1 MFPTVISSPWWLL
14 VKVFKIVFFLDTS
27 EQRIWRG
34 QYWIGTG
41 MLALADSLFNLFG
54 SLLWDSIFLSW
65 VTTTIS
71 AWLGFLW
78 LSIMIKRLQDLNMSK
93 WWISPFV
100 IFYFTLFVGL
110 ITFLFP
116 KFSWWEF
123 NFDFFQ
129 NLATSIYWTIW
140 IGIYGIVWL
149 IALIISFRLSFNKS
163 VNENNKFWPDPLR
176 NITVT
181 NIYYWLILIVLIVC
195 SSVLGELNKKDT
207 SLTPEEQQE
216 LQQYLDEY
224 NTNEWTWSVD
234 TNDDEGGI
242 LDRLSGV
249 QERAKDVAKSADLQQ
264 ISIALQTYQLDNNS
278 YPIYDS
284 FVDVSQLSSF
294 LVSWTNKY
302 LWFIPTF
309 DWSTYYYKSFE
320 QDTWFVLMVEM
331 SPESTQANFFWS
343 QLDIEN
349 KSLVEI
355 KKIIENPVK
364 NDWKARFIIA
374 N

>member
-1 MFPTVISSPWWLL
+1 MFPTVISSPWWLV

-27 EQRIWRG
+27 EQRISRW
-34 QYWIGTG
+34 QYWIATG

-54 SLLWDSIFLSW
+54 SFLWDSIFLSW

-100 IFYFTLFVGL
+100 VFYFTLFIGL
-110 ITFLFP
+110 IVFLFP
-116 KFSWWEF
+116 KFAWWEF
-123 NFDFFQ
+123 NLDLFQ
-129 NLATSIYWTIW
+129 NLASSVYWMIW

-176 NITVT
+176 NITVG
-181 NIYYWLILIVLIVC
+181 NIYYWLIVIVLVVC

-264 ISIALQTYQLDNNS
+264 ISTALQTYQLDNNT

-294 LVSWTNKY
+294 LIWWKNEY
-302 LWFIPTF
+302 LKSMPIT
-309 DWSTYYYKSFE
+309 DWSIYYYKSFE
-320 QDTWFVLMVEM
+320 QDTWFILMVEM
-331 SPESTQANFFWS
+331 SPGARMANFFWS
-343 QLDIEN
+343 QSDIDN
-349 KSLVEI
+349 KSLTEI
-355 KKIIENPVK
+355 KNIIENPIK
-364 NDWKARFIIA
+364 NDWTPRYIVT